1 MPKTK
6 GLAKALIREVE
17 HRKNRSTNYSGVGET
32 TDWAR
37 LPIKSITQETTLDDF
52 FRTASLANADFKAQK
67 LDVKVLS
74 RAEIVGIISPEE
86 RARRW
91 KLMEENKGAL
101 TILKRP
107 KVDRSMTKEAILEA
121 EEEAYLAWRKDL
133 AKLEQVDGVVITPY
147 ERNLEFWRQL
157 WQVVNRS
164 DVLVQVVDARQ
175 PLLFYSSSLSEY
187 VKEVDSRKECVIL
200 INKSDFLTRQQRQ
213 VWAKY
218 FDSIGVRVLF
228 FSALSVQDQYPISDL
243 AEESEEADEK
253 QEIST
258 KRKAEKQSF
267 SESGIDEMCKDF
279 DEASISSNSENSTL
293 QGDDSEGE
301 ESGESFV
308 SVHEELAEVENGCE
322 ILLAD
327 ELIEVLCRV
336 GVKCDKEREFLVV
349 GFVGYPNV
357 GKSSTLNAL
366 CGTKKTSVSATP
378 GKTKHYQTIF
388 LREDLQLCD
397 CPGMVM
403 PSFAYTQEDLVVAG
417 ILPIDEMR
425 NCIPPIQVI
434 CEQIPK
440 EVFCVLYGISIRPP
454 KEFEDPNR
462 PPTPH
467 ELLAAHACSR
477 GFMATKGNPHY
488 DRAARVI
495 LKDYV
500 KGRLRYCHAP
510 PDTDSA
516 EYVVLGAAERLQLDG
531 DAEFGTTF
539 GMRLEGEEASR
550 MLRLSVYLAPTEL
563 HKLLERRERQRQRQV
578 GKDANR
584 VAQESGVNLTDFDKW
599 ALNEG
604 QAKLSGHALVRSNRA
619 LPTMPRNGA
628 NGEELS
634 EDGNDDDA
642 LSTASWSTVASS
654 VTTVGGASLL
664 SGASAS
670 GYPSAISGNVK
681 KPWRQLSAAKKG
693 GAAGTG
699 RNRRKKEKLRRVYGD
714 LDKYELE

>member
-1 MPKTK
+1 MPKTQ

-17 HRKNRSTNYSGVGET
+17 QRKNKPTIYSGAGET

-52 FRTASLANADFKAQK
+52 FRTANLANADFKAQK

-74 RAEIVGIISPEE
+74 RAEIVGVISPEE
-86 RARRW
+86 RARRK

-107 KVDRSMTKEAILEA
+107 KVDRSMTKETILEA

-133 AKLEQVDGVVITPY
+133 SKLEQMDGVVITPY

-175 PLLFYSSSLSEY
+175 PLLFYSPSLSEY

-200 INKSDFLTRQQRQ
+200 INKSDFLTQQQRQ

-218 FDSIGVRVLF
+218 FNSIGVRVLF
-228 FSALSVQDQYPISDL
+228 FSALSAQEQHPLSDL
-243 AEESEEADEK
+243 AEENEETDTERKIGAE
-253 QEIST
+253 
-258 KRKAEKQSF
+258 RKAEKQSF
-267 SESGIDEMCKDF
+267 SEPSIEEMCKDF
-279 DEASISSNSENSTL
+279 DEASISSASTNSTCR
-293 QGDDSEGE
+293 GDNSEGE
-301 ESGESFV
+301 QSEESFI

-322 ILLAD
+322 ILSAD
-327 ELIEVLCRV
+327 ELIKVLYGI
-336 GVKCDKEREFLVV
+336 GVKCDEEREFQIV

-366 CGTKKTSVSATP
+366 CGAKKTSVSATP

-425 NCIPPIQVI
+425 NCIPPIRVI

-440 EVFCVLYGISIRPP
+440 EVFCALYGISIRPP

-467 ELLAAHACSR
+467 ELLTAYACSR

-510 PDTDSA
+510 PDTDSV
-516 EYVVLGAAERLQLDG
+516 EYVVLGAAERLQLEG

-539 GMRLEGEEASR
+539 SMRLDGEEASKVV
-550 MLRLSVYLAPTEL
+550 RLSAYLAPTEL
-563 HKLLERRERQRQRQV
+563 HKLLQRRKRQRQRLT
-578 GKDANR
+578 GKDVKR
-584 VAQESGVNLTDFDKW
+584 SGQVSGVYLTDFDKQ
-599 ALNEG
+599 ALNER
-604 QAKLSGHALVRSNRA
+604 AKLGGQTLVRSNRA
-619 LPTMPRNGA
+619 LPTMFPIGA
-628 NGEELS
+628 KGDEG
-634 EDGNDDDA
+634 DDDDA
-642 LSTASWSTVASS
+642 LSTTSWSTVASS

-664 SGASAS
+664 SGVSGS
-670 GYPSAISGNVK
+670 GYSSVVGGNVK
-681 KPWRQLSAAKKG
+681 KPWRQLSSAKKG
-693 GAAGTG
+693 GTVGIG

>member
-1 MPKTK
+1 
-6 GLAKALIREVE
+6 
-17 HRKNRSTNYSGVGET
+17 NYSGVGET

-52 FRTASLANADFKAQK
+52 FRTATLANADFKAQK

-74 RAEIVGIISPEE
+74 KAEIVGIISPEE
-86 RARRW
+86 RARRK
-91 KLMEENKGAL
+91 KLMEENKSAL

-107 KVDRSMTKEAILEA
+107 KIDRSMTKEAILEA

-133 AKLEQVDGVVITPY
+133 AKLEQMDGVVITPY

-157 WQVVNRS
+157 WQVVNQS

-200 INKSDFLTRQQRQ
+200 INKSDFLTQQQRQ

-218 FDSIGVRVLF
+218 FNSIDVRVLF
-228 FSALSVQDQYPISDL
+228 FSALSAQEQHPLSEL
-243 AEESEEADEK
+243 AEENEEADAE
-253 QEIST
+253 QDIGA
-258 KRKAEKQSF
+258 KRKTEKQSL
-267 SESGIDEMCKDF
+267 SVPSVEEMCKDF
-279 DEASISSNSENSTL
+279 DEASISSTSTDSTCR
-293 QGDDSEGE
+293 GDNSEGE
-301 ESGESFV
+301 RSEESFI
-308 SVHEELAEVENGCE
+308 SAHEEQTGVENGCD
-322 ILLAD
+322 ILSAD
-327 ELIEVLCRV
+327 ELIRVLCGV
-336 GVKCDKEREFLVV
+336 GMKCDDEREFRVV

-366 CGTKKTSVSATP
+366 CGAKKTSVSATP
-378 GKTKHYQTIF
+378 GKTKHYQVSSSAYLTIF

-403 PSFAYTQEDLVVAG
+403 PSFAFTQEDLVVAG

-425 NCIPPIQVI
+425 NCIPPIRVI
-434 CEQIPK
+434 SEQIPK
-440 EVFCVLYGISIRPP
+440 EVFCALYGISIRPP

-467 ELLAAHACSR
+467 ELLTAYACSR

-510 PDTDSA
+510 PDMDSV
-516 EYVVLGAAERLQLDG
+516 EYVVLGAAERLQLEG
-531 DAEFGTTF
+531 DAEFGTIS
-539 GMRLEGEEASR
+539 GMRLDGEEASK

-563 HKLLERRERQRQRQV
+563 HKLLQSRERQRQRLT
-578 GKDANR
+578 GKDVSR
-584 VAQESGVNLTDFDKW
+584 SAQMSDVDLTDFDRQ
-599 ALNEG
+599 ALNER
-604 QAKLSGHALVRSNRA
+604 AKLSRQALVRSNRA
-619 LPTMPRNGA
+619 LPTMSRVGGNGDE
-628 NGEELS
+628 N
-634 EDGNDDDA
+634 DDDDDA
-642 LSTASWSTVASS
+642 LSTTSWSTVASS

-664 SGASAS
+664 SGMSGS
-670 GYPSAISGNVK
+670 GYSSVVGGDVK
-681 KPWRQLSAAKKG
+681 KPWRQLSSAKKG
-693 GAAGTG
+693 GAVGVG
-699 RNRRKKEKLRRVYGD
+699 RNRRKKEKLRRVYAD
-714 LDKYELE
+714 LDKHELE